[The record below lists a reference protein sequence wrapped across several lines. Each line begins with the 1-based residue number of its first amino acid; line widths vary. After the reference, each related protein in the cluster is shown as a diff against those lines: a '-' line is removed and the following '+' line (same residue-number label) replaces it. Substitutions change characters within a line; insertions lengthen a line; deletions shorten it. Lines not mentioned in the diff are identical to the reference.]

1 MWAMQG
7 QFREAVGEFRNALE
21 LNRDSGTAHRSL
33 GKILCNA
40 GDADQGAAHYREAL
54 RIAPDDAETHLDLG
68 QCLALADR
76 PDDALREFAE
86 AMRLKPRWSVPMASA
101 AMLFATHPNAA
112 SRNSSEAIRLASRAA
127 DLTSGKD
134 PAVLEILAASYAAAG
149 RFDEAVT
156 VERKAL
162 DFISAK
168 ADPKLA
174 AEMEAAL
181 ELYRRGLT
189 RR

>member
-1 MWAMQG
+1 M
-7 QFREAVGEFRNALE
+7 
-21 LNRDSGTAHRSL
+21 
-33 GKILCNA
+33 
-40 GDADQGAAHYREAL
+40 
-54 RIAPDDAETHLDLG
+54 RIAPDDAETHVDLG
-68 QCLALADR
+68 QSLALAGR

-86 AMRLKPRWSVPMASA
+86 AMRLKPRWPIPMASA
-101 AMLFATHPNAA
+101 AMLLATHPDAA
-112 SRNSSEAIRLASRAA
+112 SRNSSEAIKLARRAA

-134 PAVLEILAASYAAAG
+134 SAVLEILAASYAAAG

-156 VERKAL
+156 AERKAL
-162 DFISAK
+162 DISAK